1 MKNKEK
7 NKKKK
12 TFVKTELDFNKERNL
27 TPYKEILKIKK
38 NKRINLEFIMDNKRK
53 ELLNMIKNGIGFP
66 ENNVIKPNSLLKFE
80 KELKQSLISKERNF
94 NFLNNIPILKKALFK
109 ERKDSIDLEEKI
121 DVGSLLYYNLKT
133 DDNTIENKTN
143 TLKLRYLESSTNFK
157 VNNVNNVFETE
168 FQKIKLKQKNSN
180 SSVFKLFNHKSN
192 KEKIFERNNLI
203 NHIKSNSYNIN
214 NTDNNIKSLLNL
226 SDNKSRNSNLF
237 QLISKKSIKIPLLKF
252 NNIKTHSKVNS
263 DNTKEILS
271 SSTNKSQKS
280 RRSKIFEEVL
290 SQKISIKHRK
300 NLKNI
305 ILNKVR
311 ELNNSTNKCNE
322 RLFRIV
328 DSSKIPEKDF
338 QNYMT
343 MDMEELLEFKRKKLD
358 GENTKNLVYK
368 VKKNNEY
375 HGMDDE
381 KAEILAI
388 SDRVNRLPD
397 DVALYFVDNIT
408 KNYKKKNDFVDE
420 VTKKFS
426 PILANYKSKE
436 NQILREKLE
445 NNYFN
450 IERKG
455 AKLDFKREK
464 LQNLYNKIFNDKIEV
479 KNSGKEFNRNKN
491 HDNLFY
497 FTDYD
502 NDNNINDNENEN
514 NDFKKMTDEINLF
527 LNKFENSIKNIED
540 EIKKNQKTNEEIL
553 TTIED
558 CQKEIQDSISTPQ

>member
-290 SQKISIKHRK
+290 SQK
-300 NLKNI
+300 
-305 ILNKVR
+305 
-311 ELNNSTNKCNE
+311 
-322 RLFRIV
+322 
-328 DSSKIPEKDF
+328 F
-338 QNYMT
+338 Q
-343 MDMEELLEFKRKKLD
+343 
-358 GENTKNLVYK
+358 
-368 VKKNNEY
+368 
-375 HGMDDE
+375 
-381 KAEILAI
+381 
-388 SDRVNRLPD
+388 
-397 DVALYFVDNIT
+397 
-408 KNYKKKNDFVDE
+408 
-420 VTKKFS
+420 
-426 PILANYKSKE
+426 
-436 NQILREKLE
+436 
-445 NNYFN
+445 
-450 IERKG
+450 
-455 AKLDFKREK
+455 
-464 LQNLYNKIFNDKIEV
+464 
-479 KNSGKEFNRNKN
+479 
-491 HDNLFY
+491 
-497 FTDYD
+497 
-502 NDNNINDNENEN
+502 
-514 NDFKKMTDEINLF
+514 
-527 LNKFENSIKNIED
+527 
-540 EIKKNQKTNEEIL
+540 
-553 TTIED
+553 
-558 CQKEIQDSISTPQ
+558 

>member
-38 NKRINLEFIMDNKRK
+38 NKHINLEFIMDNKRK
-53 ELLNMIKNGIGFP
+53 ELLNMIKNRIGFP

-502 NDNNINDNENEN
+502 NDNNINDNENNQDYNKDEETEKN
-514 NDFKKMTDEINLF
+514 N
-527 LNKFENSIKNIED
+527 
-540 EIKKNQKTNEEIL
+540 
-553 TTIED
+553 
-558 CQKEIQDSISTPQ
+558 